1 MTSTLPGEPVV
12 LAVATGALAFAMLAA
27 LFRVA
32 RGPSLPDRVVAFDL
46 ITAGAIG
53 FAGTLAIAFD
63 TVALLD
69 VGLVVAVITFLATI
83 AFAWYLIEREPGG
96 GLE

>member
-1 MTSTLPGEPVV
+1 MPGEALV
-12 LAVATGALAFAMLAA
+12 LLVTTSALAFAMVAA
-27 LFRVA
+27 LVRVA

-53 FAGTLAIAFD
+53 FAATLAVGFD
-63 TVALLD
+63 EVALLD

-83 AFAWYLIEREPGG
+83 AFAWYLIDRGPGG
-96 GLE
+96 GDA